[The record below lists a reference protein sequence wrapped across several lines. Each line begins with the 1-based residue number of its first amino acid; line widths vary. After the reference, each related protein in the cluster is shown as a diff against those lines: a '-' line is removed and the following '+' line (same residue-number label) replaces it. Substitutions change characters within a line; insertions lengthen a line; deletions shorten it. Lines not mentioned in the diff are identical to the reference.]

1 MVEVMKIMVLSVSV
15 SHSALS
21 DSVTPW
27 TAAHQAPLSMRFWQP
42 PSKGGA
48 LSVPSLQQAPA
59 NPRLQQRLLHTHG
72 RVWVSL
78 LWGPCSFLS
87 GPGAQKFLFV
97 CSKSVSAVLC
107 KLWWLY
113 AGVSGDLLQE
123 GLPYPGLLHPE
134 PLPLQQSTALLF
146 LRRRHSNTVLTQ
158 SLWALWVL
166 VGTRFVHWWPCG
178 EESTSL

>member
-21 DSVTPW
+21 DSATPW

-78 LWGPCSFLS
+78 LWGHCSFFL
-87 GPGAQKFLFV
+87 GPGTQGSV
-97 CSKSVSAVLC
+97 CSLQESVSPVLC
-107 KLWWLY
+107 KFWQLY
-113 AGVSGDLLQE
+113 GG
-123 GLPYPGLLHPE
+123 GG
-134 PLPLQQSTALLF
+134 
-146 LRRRHSNTVLTQ
+146 R
-158 SLWALWVL
+158 
-166 VGTRFVHWWPCG
+166 
-178 EESTSL
+178 